1 VQAGAQGRLEAAGAA
16 AVLAVLAV
24 LAKAWRI
31 AQGGAAQPADF
42 DSL

>member
-16 AVLAVLAV
+16 AVLAV